1 MKTNN
6 SFLFGLMALISVLF
20 SSHITSVSAQNNYIC
35 GDFII
40 RRIDLYDSMYM
51 IYAQRNDSIYKI
63 YSRQEKTPPDGKI
76 LMIGNTYHFCLVPLF
91 MKSALRSSLIVGRF
105 FQGRTIYYRHQAD
118 YCVHNVFFSNNICGK
133 RVYDRRV
140 LGEYDEYKYRKELK
154 EPKIKLPKDIDK
166 IRPGNAANPKR

>member
-6 SFLFGLMALISVLF
+6 SFLFSLMALISVLF
-20 SSHITSVSAQNNYIC
+20 SNHITSVSAQNNYIC

-51 IYAQRNDSIYKI
+51 IYAQRSDSIYKI

-91 MKSALRSSLIVGRF
+91 MKSALCSSLIVGRF

-140 LGEYDEYKYRKELK
+140 LGEYDEYY
-154 EPKIKLPKDIDK
+154 
-166 IRPGNAANPKR
+166 